1 MESISQQDIELLTEI
16 AYRLPG
22 EQANALLELIDSWA
36 KNARQSPRRQ
46 FHEHIHFSSDGKS
59 HAGHAKDLSTAG
71 IFIEGK
77 DSFAIGDQVKIKLDI
92 ATSPT
97 PVEIRGTVV
106 RHTGLGIGIRF
117 NYENSADKNLID
129 DFIHNRTCD

>member
-1 MESISQQDIELLTEI
+1 M
-16 AYRLPG
+16 
-22 EQANALLELIDSWA
+22 ELIDSWE
-36 KNARQSPRRQ
+36 KNGRQSPRRQ

-77 DSFAIGDQVKIKLDI
+77 DSFTIGDQVNIMLNI

-97 PVEIRGTVV
+97 PVEISGTVV

-117 NYENSADKNLID
+117 NYENSTDKNLID
-129 DFIHNRTCD
+129 DLIHNKTSD